1 MKRGAAI
8 IAAGLLSLTA
18 LSWWAGIVGALA
30 PEPVKSPPS
39 IREGS
44 VRGAVVSGRAG
55 TRYFVGGGLH
65 RGK

>member
-1 MKRGAAI
+1 MLGALLALS
-8 IAAGLLSLTA
+8 AG
-18 LSWWAGIVGALA
+18 SWWAGAVGAFA
-30 PEPVKSPPS
+30 PTPEKNPPS

-44 VRGAVVSGRAG
+44 MRGALTGRAG